1 MTPRIAIL
9 FAVPFS
15 CLNVLAGAETV
26 VAVLAGDR
34 FTVREAASERELRLY
49 GADCPETGQTFF
61 EEARAF
67 VSAKILNKEV
77 SVKVVAQDNG
87 GLDVVEITTP
97 EGKALHQ
104 EVIEAGLAW
113 WDENNAPED
122 SALKKANAAAI
133 AAQRGL
139 WKDPNALAPWD
150 YRKSHG
156 LEEVKYTLAS
166 AKEETPVAPATEE
179 EPKKE
184 EPQKPK
190 DLKLS
195 GEGKYLQVPD
205 MVSPILQQY
214 APQVD
219 LKQVN
224 AELARY
230 GVRWATD
237 ANGATLGLTADVAS
251 IPGAAAL
258 GFQPGDII
266 ASVNGM
272 PVNSEAQLL
281 AIAGSVMA
289 NRGGGTISGTIIR
302 NGQPVDI
309 TLPIPKF

>member
-1 MTPRIAIL
+1 
-9 FAVPFS
+9 
-15 CLNVLAGAETV
+15 
-26 VAVLAGDR
+26 
-34 FTVREAASERELRLY
+34 
-49 GADCPETGQTFF
+49 
-61 EEARAF
+61 
-67 VSAKILNKEV
+67 
-77 SVKVVAQDNG
+77 
-87 GLDVVEITTP
+87 
-97 EGKALHQ
+97 
-104 EVIEAGLAW
+104 
-113 WDENNAPED
+113 
-122 SALKKANAAAI
+122 
-133 AAQRGL
+133 
-139 WKDPNALAPWD
+139 
-150 YRKSHG
+150 
-156 LEEVKYTLAS
+156 VKYTLAS
-166 AKEETPVAPATEE
+166 EKPEAPAAPAPEEAAKEE
-179 EPKKE
+179 EPE
-184 EPQKPK
+184 KPK

-224 AELARY
+224 SELARY

-281 AIAGSVMA
+281 AIAGSVIA
-289 NRGGGTISGTIIR
+289 SRGGGTISGTIIR
-302 NGQPVDI
+302 NGQPVDV